1 MRLTIYKILSFV
13 LILDIIALVWFLTV
27 QDWQLVII
35 VVLIFIFSL
44 TLQVILVKCPN
55 CGTRPGLWLLAI
67 WTLFLDFE
75 LYFADTV
82 LLKECPKCDFNL
94 TRGKMK

>member
-13 LILDIIALVWFLTV
+13 LILFIIALVWFLTV
-27 QDWQLVII
+27 QNWQMVIFVI
-35 VVLIFIFSL
+35 LLFIFSL
-44 TLQVILVKCPN
+44 ILQIILVKCQN

-75 LYFADTV
+75 LYFSDTV
-82 LLKECPKCDFNL
+82 LLKNCPKCDSVL
-94 TRGKMK
+94 TGEK

>member
-13 LILDIIALVWFLTV
+13 LILYIIALVWFLTV
-27 QDWQLVII
+27 QNWQLVII
-35 VVLIFIFSL
+35 VILLFILSL
-44 TLQVILVKCPN
+44 TLQIILVKCPN

-67 WTLFLDFE
+67 WTLFLDFD

-82 LLKECPKCDFNL
+82 FLKKCPKCDSVL
-94 TRGKMK
+94 TEEK